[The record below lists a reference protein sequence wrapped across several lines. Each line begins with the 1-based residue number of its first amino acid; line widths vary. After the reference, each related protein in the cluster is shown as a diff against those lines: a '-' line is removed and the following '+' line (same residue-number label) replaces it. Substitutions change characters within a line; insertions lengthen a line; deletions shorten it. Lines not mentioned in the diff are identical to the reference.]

1 MEQNKPTTPTETQQ
15 PATKATVPDGSPSGK
30 ALRSQPKKKG
40 PSPLAAARN
49 KAKQLEEQLGEKDT
63 ALRNFRHENADLR
76 TANERLLQQ
85 VQELQTAYDQVL
97 HDGKE
102 YRTKYEALLAAT
114 KSTKSTGPDAPSDGE
129 ATVPDGS
136 PSGKALR
143 DQLAALQKEHTD
155 LLARYNQQQT
165 EATKSFTDRARLR
178 DDLHSLEI
186 HSKANE
192 DYIEWLLARPLWQRI
207 TNRR

>member
-1 MEQNKPTTPTETQQ
+1 MEQNKLTTPTETQQ
-15 PATKATVPDGSPSGK
+15 PAAKATVPDGSPSGK
-30 ALRSQPKKKG
+30 TLRSQPKKKG

-97 HDGKE
+97 HDGNE
-102 YRTKYEALLAAT
+102 YREQYEQLTKGIGNEQNLLT
-114 KSTKSTGPDAPSDGE
+114 RL
-129 ATVPDGS
+129 ATVTDDLES
-136 PSGKALR
+136 
-143 DQLAALQKEHTD
+143 LQKEHTD
-155 LLARYNQQQT
+155 LLARYHQQQS